1 MALAPRRTARRWRS
15 SMLTLVAFLFAIGVL
30 VTVHEYGHY
39 RAAVLAG
46 VKVLRFSIG
55 FGAPLLQ
62 WRRGETEFV
71 VALIPLG
78 GYVRMLDEREGRVP
92 MADWDRAF
100 NRKPVGWRAL
110 IVAAGPA
117 ANLVLAAVLFA
128 AVAMIGVREPM
139 AILGAP
145 DPGTLAAGAGVR
157 GGDRVLTLR
166 RDGRAT
172 SVASW
177 ETLAP
182 LLRDAAQAGAPVWL
196 DVARAD
202 GGTGALRIDF
212 AAKLPA
218 GPMVGAAAGRDPLAA
233 AGLRL
238 QGPPAR
244 VSEVLPS
251 GAAAQAGLRAGDLVL
266 AVDGRPVRDITDLL
280 RAIQSSGGAPMR
292 FTDLRGTSTMDV
304 VVKARAGDAKT
315 PRWHI
320 GAMLGGE
327 VPSVLVRSS
336 PLAALGQGVS
346 RTWSL
351 ADLTLRTLGRMVIG
365 QAPLSELSGP
375 VSIAD
380 YAGRSAALGWSSYLG
395 FLAMISV
402 SLGVL
407 NLLPL
412 PVLDGG
418 HLLYYAVEALTRRSI
433 PQRVQERLQQG
444 GLVVIA
450 LMMVVALYN
459 DFARLL
465 GPFH

>member
-1 MALAPRRTARRWRS
+1 
-15 SMLTLVAFLFAIGVL
+15 MLTLVAFLFAIGVL

-55 FGAPLLQ
+55 FGAPLFH

-71 VALIPLG
+71 VAMIPLG
-78 GYVRMLDEREGRVP
+78 GYVRMLDEREGRVAP
-92 MADWDRAF
+92 SDHDRAF
-100 NRKPVGWRAL
+100 NRKTVGWRAL
-110 IVAAGPA
+110 IVVAGPM
-117 ANLVLAAVLFA
+117 ANLVLATVLFA
-128 AVAMIGVREPM
+128 AVAVIGIREPI

-145 DPGTLAAGAGVR
+145 AAGTVAARAGVR
-157 GGDRVLTLR
+157 AGDRVLTFR
-166 RDGRAT
+166 RDGRT
-172 SVASW
+172 TPVVAW
-177 ETLAP
+177 DALVP
-182 LLRDAAQAGAPVWL
+182 LLRNAVQARVPVWL
-196 DVARAD
+196 DVARPGEA
-202 GGTGALRIDF
+202 TRALRLDF
-212 AAKLPA
+212 AAAVAPA
-218 GPMVGAAAGRDPLAA
+218 TPGGDANHASLSATGV
-233 AGLRL
+233 RL

-244 VSEVLPS
+244 VTDVVPS
-251 GAAAQAGLRAGDLVL
+251 GAAARAGLRAGDLVL
-266 AVDGRPVRDITDLL
+266 AVDGDPVPDITDLL
-280 RAIQSSGGAPMR
+280 QAIQASDGAPMR
-292 FTDLRGTSTMDV
+292 FTALRGTSRMDV
-304 VVKARAGDAKT
+304 VLRATPADATT

-327 VPSVLVRSS
+327 VPSVLVRSN
-336 PLAALGQGVS
+336 PVAALGQGVS
-346 RTWSL
+346 RTWTL
-351 ADLTLRTLGRMVIG
+351 AGLTLRTLGRMVIG
-365 QAPLSELSGP
+365 QAPLSQLGGP

-380 YAGRSAALGWSSYLG
+380 YAGRSAALGWASYLG
-395 FLAMISV
+395 FLAILSV

-418 HLLYYAVEALTRRSI
+418 HLLYYAVEALTRRSV

-450 LMMVVALYN
+450 LMMVVALFN